1 MTVDSDRSRTEVP
14 VLIVGAGPTG
24 LVLALWLTRLGVNV
38 RIIDKTA
45 EPGTTSRALAVS
57 ARTLELYRQLGMADP
72 LVEGGVKVPGA
83 NFWVQGTQVARLPLD
98 RLGAGL
104 TPYPFALIF
113 PQDAHERVL
122 IDRLDALGVRVER
135 RTELVGFDQQGDAV
149 RATLRRVD
157 GAEETCT
164 ASYLA
169 GCDGAHSTVRGA
181 LAIGFPGGTYSDIF
195 FVADVDGSGPATNG
209 EIHVDLGRSDFL
221 AVFPLKGTGRVRL
234 VGTVLERPVDE
245 RGQLAFDDVRH
256 RVVGHLKFAI
266 NRVNWFSTYHVQH
279 RVAASFRQG
288 RAFLLG
294 DAAHVHS
301 PVGGQGMN
309 TGIGDAV
316 NLAWKLA
323 AVLNGGADD
332 RLLDT
337 YEPERIGFARRLVAT
352 TDRVFAVVTDQGPIA
367 WRVRTRLL
375 PLVAPL
381 LFRLAAVR
389 RFLFR
394 TVSQTGVSYPD
405 SELSAGAAGSVRGG
419 DRLPWVE
426 TAPNGD
432 NFAPLTALAW
442 QVHVYGEPK
451 RGLAEACAELG
462 LPLELFAWQPEMGR
476 SGLMHGA
483 LYLVRPDGYVALV
496 VPDGDAERLGRYF
509 QRLGLRVTLR
519 RDEAMG
525 VDTPAAMPG
534 SPGDGVQAGAAQPPW
549 PRSG

>member
-1 MTVDSDRSRTEVP
+1 M
-14 VLIVGAGPTG
+14 
-24 LVLALWLTRLGVNV
+24 

-57 ARTLELYRQLGMADP
+57 ARTLELYRQLGMADA

-83 NFWVQGTQVARLPLD
+83 NFWVQGTRVARLPLD
-98 RLGAGL
+98 RMGEGL
-104 TPYPFALIF
+104 TPFPFALIF

-122 IDRLDALGVRVER
+122 IERLEALGVTVER
-135 RTELVGFDQQGDAV
+135 RTELVRFDQQADGV
-149 RATLRRVD
+149 RATLRRAD
-157 GAEETCT
+157 GAEEICE

-169 GCDGAHSTVRGA
+169 GCDGAHSTVREA
-181 LAIGFPGGTYSDIF
+181 LAIGFPGGTYADIF

-234 VGTVLERPVDE
+234 VGTVLERPADE
-245 RGQLAFDDVRH
+245 HGDLTFDDVRD
-256 RVVGHLKFAI
+256 RVIGHLKFTI
-266 NRVNWFSTYHVQH
+266 DRVNWFSTYHVHH
-279 RVAASFRQG
+279 RVAARFREG

-323 AVLNGGADD
+323 AVLNGGAADS
-332 RLLDT
+332 LLDT

-352 TDRVFAVVTDQGPIA
+352 TDRVFTMVTDQGPIA
-367 WRVRTRLL
+367 WRVRTRLV
-375 PLVAPL
+375 PLVVPL

-394 TVSQTGVSYPD
+394 TVSQIGVNYRD
-405 SELSAGAAGSVRGG
+405 SPLSEGAAGSVQGG

-426 TAPNGD
+426 TAPNED

-442 QVHVYGEPK
+442 QVHVYGEPP
-451 RGLAEACAELG
+451 RGVAEACGDLG
-462 LPLELFAWQPEMGR
+462 LPLEHVRVASGNASVRSDARGALSRSAGRLRRPGR
-476 SGLMHGA
+476 SRA
-483 LYLVRPDGYVALV
+483 AIR
-496 VPDGDAERLGRYF
+496 GDW
-509 QRLGLRVTLR
+509 
-519 RDEAMG
+519 
-525 VDTPAAMPG
+525 AAI
-534 SPGDGVQAGAAQPPW
+534 S
-549 PRSG
+549 